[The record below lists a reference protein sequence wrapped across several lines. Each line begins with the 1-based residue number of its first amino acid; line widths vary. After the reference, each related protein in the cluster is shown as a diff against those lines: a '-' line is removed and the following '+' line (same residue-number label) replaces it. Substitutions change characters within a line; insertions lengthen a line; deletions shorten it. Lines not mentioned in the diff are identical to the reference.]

1 MKGSELQH
9 INMRLHE
16 FVNLA
21 ATFRSRVPLAGW
33 LGPVLEDVPQV
44 GATVPAHHL
53 SPDQVRIRHDPQK
66 VGTNCKSK
74 IITYKV
80 IF

>member
-9 INMRLHE
+9 INMRLHELE

-33 LGPVLEDVPQV
+33 LGPVLEDVAEM
-44 GATVPAHHL
+44 GAAVSAHHF

-74 IITYKV
+74 IIT
-80 IF
+80 